1 MFVNEDGD
9 GSNPVE
15 MILLLLIQHSHCSS
29 LFTFITHITHL
40 IFPLKANFRW
50 CETMRTFIPSSH
62 SMLDGAI
69 ASRGGVMCDRTSCTS
84 TPPIPNI
91 QSTFATMSPSSQK
104 LDYTGKAVFERP
116 SGSCVSRFVN
126 AAVSQDATNYYIS
139 SPS

>member
-1 MFVNEDGD
+1 
-9 GSNPVE
+9 
-15 MILLLLIQHSHCSS
+15 
-29 LFTFITHITHL
+29 
-40 IFPLKANFRW
+40 
-50 CETMRTFIPSSH
+50 
-62 SMLDGAI
+62 MLDGAI

>member
-1 MFVNEDGD
+1 
-9 GSNPVE
+9 
-15 MILLLLIQHSHCSS
+15 
-29 LFTFITHITHL
+29 
-40 IFPLKANFRW
+40 
-50 CETMRTFIPSSH
+50 
-62 SMLDGAI
+62 
-69 ASRGGVMCDRTSCTS
+69 MCDRTSCTS

-91 QSTFATMSPSSQK
+91 PSTFATMSPSSQK